1 MTVFVCGQ
9 EIEDIWCGIY
19 DAWMSG
25 LGHKNVRLEPEGRDR
40 ELFCE
45 YCEVV
50 TESWKAEKV
59 IESIR
64 GKLSE
69 EIYEVVYRAALSED
83 CDRADKIYRFL
94 IYAFALG
101 TGVMDQLQI
110 PAIYEIFRMN
120 RYLSREYT
128 HIIEFARFSEMEEG
142 VLLGRIRP
150 NNDIVSLVAV
160 HFADRLSGE
169 NWILY
174 DCGRKKAAVHQAN
187 QGWMIVYADSL
198 EWQER
203 LNKKTDEE
211 NYESLWKTFHAAI
224 AIVPRTNLK
233 CQQNMLPLR
242 FRPYMTEFSAFNCH
256 SIETER

>member
-9 EIEDIWCGIY
+9 EVEDIWCGIY
-19 DAWMSG
+19 DAWMSR

-45 YCEVV
+45 YREVV
-50 TESWKAEKV
+50 TEDWKTEKV
-59 IESIR
+59 TESIR
-64 GKLSE
+64 SKLSE
-69 EIYEVVYRAALSED
+69 ELYEAVYRAALSED
-83 CDRADKIYRFL
+83 RDRADKIYRFL
-94 IYAFALG
+94 IYAFAWG
-101 TGVMDQLQI
+101 SGVMDQLQI
-110 PAIYEIFRMN
+110 LAVYEIFRMT

-128 HIIEFARFSEMEEG
+128 HIIEFTRFSQMEEG

-150 NNDIVSLVAV
+150 NNDVLALVAV

-174 DCGRKKAAVHQAN
+174 DCGRKKAAVHQADG
-187 QGWMIVYADSL
+187 GWAIVHADSRQ
-198 EWQER
+198 WQEQ

-211 NYESLWKTFHAAI
+211 TYEGLWRTFHKAI
-224 AIVPRTNLK
+224 AIAQRTNLK

-242 FRPYMTEFSAFNCH
+242 FRPYMTEFISQ
-256 SIETER
+256 